1 MKRTK
6 IVPEQFGGDSAI
18 APPGLAPL
26 TCEGQ
31 RRLAVLQCL
40 ELYRD
45 HLSYRI
51 ALMRGDRRSEGA
63 LLRRGD
69 QLLSG

>member
-6 IVPEQFGGDSAI
+6 IAPERSDGNGAI

-26 TCEGQ
+26 TSDVQ
-31 RRLAVLQCL
+31 RRLAVLQRL